1 MSGTEKQIASLSKM
15 LASYTMMGIY
25 ISKVFGIPLQDFTE
39 RMESGVKELGDITPF
54 NAVAH
59 MMMEFEEFA
68 EKVEAFKQA
77 CKEYK

>member
-39 RMESGVKELGDITPF
+39 RMESGVRQLEEIDSHSS
-54 NAVAH
+54 VAH
-59 MMMEFEEFA
+59 MMVEFDEFA
-68 EKVEAFKQA
+68 ERVEEFKQA
-77 CKEYK
+77 CKE